1 MFSTWRE
8 AMRIL
13 PMPAAAAGAILSF
26 LAGLSA
32 VRAESMLPLQAE
44 TAAALPHGH
53 AEVALGVE
61 YFRNRRFPEFT
72 PADSIDSQD
81 LFSLPGVDLNVGLG
95 NWVEIQASF
104 EMLYLDEDL
113 AGGDSD
119 STYGAGDARLFTKLY
134 LLEDRE
140 IWPAAGLRFGTKL
153 ANADVDDR
161 LGTDETDFL
170 IAVLASKDFG
180 IASAHLN
187 LGLAILGNPG
197 PTAPTAKPFDS
208 DGQDDLFTWNVAG
221 ASRSIE
227 LIGATS
233 IRLLA
238 EFAGQEGSR
247 FGNDRAAFRGGAQ
260 VGFGSWSLYAGVSAG
275 LVTASEDVGA
285 MCGAIYSF
293 EPAAWFAGG

>member
-1 MFSTWRE
+1 
-8 AMRIL
+8 MRI
-13 PMPAAAAGAILSF
+13 PSMPAVVVGAISF
-26 LAGLSA
+26 LATLSA
-32 VRAESMLPLQAE
+32 ARAESLLPLQTE

-53 AEVALGVE
+53 AEASLGIE
-61 YFRNRRFPEFT
+61 YYRNRRFPEFT

-81 LFSLPGVDLNVGLG
+81 LFSLPGVDLNLGLG
-95 NWVEIQASF
+95 NWVELQASF

-113 AGGDSD
+113 AGSDSD
-119 STYGAGDARLFTKLY
+119 SAYGAGDARLFTKLY

-140 IWPAAGLRFGTKL
+140 MWPAAGLRFGTKL
-153 ANADVDDR
+153 PNASVDDR

-180 IASAHLN
+180 IASAHVN

-208 DGQDDLFTWNVAG
+208 DGQDDLFTWNIAG
-221 ASRSIE
+221 ASGSIKLSE
-227 LIGATS
+227 TTS

-238 EFAGQEGSR
+238 GFAGQEGSR

-260 VGFGSWSLYAGVSAG
+260 VGWGSWTLYAGMSAG

-285 MCGAIYSF
+285 FGGAIYSF
-293 EPAAWFAGG
+293 EPGAWFARN